1 MEDSE
6 KEVIGFHHGRMRTL
20 SLYIYQHSAGT
31 AAG

>member
-6 KEVIGFHHGRMRTL
+6 KVIGFHHGRMRTL